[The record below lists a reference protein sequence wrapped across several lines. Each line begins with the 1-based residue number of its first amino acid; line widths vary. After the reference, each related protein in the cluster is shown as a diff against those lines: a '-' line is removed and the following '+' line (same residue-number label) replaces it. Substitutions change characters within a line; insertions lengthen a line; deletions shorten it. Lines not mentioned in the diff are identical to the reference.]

1 MLVGK
6 ARLAGCRLE
15 RCESQIARRQRPALA
30 PPPPPPPT
38 TKLFGC
44 SGSGK
49 ARLCCDRTIWSGGAA
64 ACGRPWGPRGH
75 RTEAMAPRAET
86 PSRPWTP
93 GRNLQAT
100 AGAASRPKSRGG
112 TSLRFRP
119 LSGISPLFFSLLFTM
134 ASDVRGNRLSLPT
147 AK

>member
-30 PPPPPPPT
+30 PPPPPHPQQ
-38 TKLFGC
+38 LNC
-44 SGSGK
+44 
-49 ARLCCDRTIWSGGAA
+49 LAA
-64 ACGRPWGPRGH
+64 PVLERRACAATERPGRPWGPRGH